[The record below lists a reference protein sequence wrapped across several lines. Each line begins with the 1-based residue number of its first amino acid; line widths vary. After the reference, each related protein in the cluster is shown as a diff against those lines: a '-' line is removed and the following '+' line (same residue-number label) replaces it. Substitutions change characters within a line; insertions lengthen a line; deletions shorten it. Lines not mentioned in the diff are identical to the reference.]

1 MKENDK
7 VKITVV
13 DHAAEPQVP
22 EPPRMGK
29 SHSKRHEPS
38 FGGTVS
44 VVIVITTP
52 PQ

>member
-13 DHAAEPQVP
+13 DHAAEPPVP
-22 EPPRMGK
+22 QPPRMGK
-29 SHSKRHEPS
+29 LHSKRHEPS
-38 FGGTVS
+38 SRGIVS

-52 PQ
+52 QQ